1 MSANQTSLNAC
12 SKAQSPLQS
21 CRPLRLGVKP
31 PTSGAPWASARRCCA
46 AVLASGALLAGLS
59 LALRPTS
66 AGATPADATPAAP
79 ATTLTAPDA
88 TLAAPATSLAAP
100 ATPGSATRDPV
111 SCQTV
116 RFSDVGWTDVTA
128 TTALVTQLLRSIG
141 YSPTV
146 TVLSVPVT
154 FASIQNNDID
164 VFLGNWMPAQEGD
177 RGRYVADGSVVVIGA
192 NLTGAKYTLAVP
204 AYTFAAGLQD
214 FKDIQRFGPALN
226 DSIYGIEP
234 GNDGNRHVL
243 EMLKQNQFGLGGF
256 RLIESSEQGMLA
268 QVERAYRDK
277 KPIVF
282 LAWEPHPMN
291 MRFDLKYL
299 AGGDEVFGPNFGGA
313 TIYTVTR
320 KGYSAECPNMGRLL
334 ANLKFT
340 LRGESEMMAAILD
353 RHEPPD
359 LAATEWLKANPTAT
373 EAWLAGVLTFD
384 GRPAATALAHAA
396 PPPRPGGFE
405 QWIVSHKIPI
415 GDAMAVAID
424 FIKAHGTFLFNGIS
438 IVIRGMVDG
447 VTTLLRALPA
457 PLLIVAVAVLA
468 WLLRRSL
475 SLAAFVALAL
485 LFILNQG
492 YWLATL
498 ETLSLVMV
506 ATLASTAIGVPMG
519 IAAAHR
525 PRLFAA
531 LRPVL
536 DLMQTL
542 PTFVYLIPTLVLF
555 GLGVVPGLIST
566 VIFALPAP
574 IRLTH
579 LGISSVPKP
588 LIEAGEA
595 FGATPMQLLWKVELP
610 SAASTIVAGITQ
622 CIMLSLSMVVIAAL
636 VGAGGLGVPVV
647 RALNSVQVG
656 MGFEAGFT
664 IVLLAIILDRISR
677 PKERGASR

>member
-1 MSANQTSLNAC
+1 VSANQTSLNAY
-12 SKAQSPLQS
+12 SRLESLFQS
-21 CRPLRLGVKP
+21 CRRWGRPVKSPTPLFSATPRARWP
-31 PTSGAPWASARRCCA
+31 PAAALSRCALASA
-46 AVLASGALLAGLS
+46 LTLLGS
-59 LALRPTS
+59 N
-66 AGATPADATPAAP
+66 AGAAPSGNAAP
-79 ATTLTAPDA
+79 V
-88 TLAAPATSLAAP
+88 AAD
-100 ATPGSATRDPV
+100 RDPP
-111 SCQTV
+111 SCQAV
-116 RFSDVGWTDVTA
+116 RFSDVGWTDVTS
-128 TTALVTQLLRSIG
+128 TTALVAQLLRSIG
-141 YSPTV
+141 YSPTI

-164 VFLGNWMPAQEGD
+164 VFLGNWMPAQEAD
-177 RGRYVADGSVVVIGA
+177 RARYLADGSLVVIGP

-204 AYTFAAGLQD
+204 AYTYEAGLRD
-214 FKDIQRFGPALN
+214 FKDIQHFAPALSE
-226 DSIYGIEP
+226 SIYGIEP

-243 EMLKQNQFGLGGF
+243 EMLKQNQFGLGSF
-256 RLIESSEQGMLA
+256 KLVESSEQGMLA
-268 QVERAYRDK
+268 QVERAYRDE

-320 KGYSAECPNMGRLL
+320 KGYSAQCPNMGRLL

-353 RHEPPD
+353 RHEAPD
-359 LAATEWLKANPTAT
+359 IAATEWLKANPTAT
-373 EAWLAGVLTFD
+373 KAWLEGVLTFD
-384 GRPAATALAHAA
+384 GRPAASALAHTA

-405 QWIVSHKIPI
+405 QWIVSHKIPV

-424 FIKAHGTFLFNGIS
+424 YVKTHGMYLFDGIS

-447 VTTLLRALPA
+447 VTALLRAVPA
-457 PLLIVAVAVLA
+457 PGLIVAIAALA
-468 WLLRRSL
+468 WVLRRSL
-475 SLAAFVALAL
+475 ALAAFVALAL

-506 ATLASTAIGVPMG
+506 ATLASTAIGVPLG

-610 SAASTIVAGITQ
+610 SAGSTIVAGITQ

-677 PKERGASR
+677 PKERGVSR

>member
-1 MSANQTSLNAC
+1 MSAFTLPLVGS
-12 SKAQSPLQS
+12 SAQ
-21 CRPLRLGVKP
+21 
-31 PTSGAPWASARRCCA
+31 
-46 AVLASGALLAGLS
+46 
-59 LALRPTS
+59 
-66 AGATPADATPAAP
+66 AAP
-79 ATTLTAPDA
+79 AGDAAAPLSDA
-88 TLAAPATSLAAP
+88 AAPLSDAAAPASNAAAP
-100 ATPGSATRDPV
+100 VAGKRDPV
-111 SCQTV
+111 TCQTV

-154 FASIQNNDID
+154 FASVQNNDID
-164 VFLGNWMPAQEGD
+164 VFLGNWMPAQEAD
-177 RGRYVADGSVVVIGA
+177 RARYVEDGSVVVIGP

-204 AYTFAAGLQD
+204 AYTYAAGLRD
-214 FKDIQRFGPALN
+214 FKDIQRFAPALN
-226 DSIYGIEP
+226 ESIYGIEP

-243 EMLKQNQFGLGGF
+243 EMLKQSQFGLGGF
-256 RLIESSEQGMLA
+256 KLIESSEQGMLA

-353 RHEPPD
+353 RHEAPEI
-359 LAATEWLKANPTAT
+359 AATEWLKANPTAT
-373 EAWLAGVLTFD
+373 KAWLEGVLTFE
-384 GRPAATALAHAA
+384 GRPAASALAHTA

-405 QWIVSHKIPI
+405 QWVVSHKIPV
-415 GDAMAVAID
+415 GDGMAVAID
-424 FIKAHGTFLFNGIS
+424 YVKTHGTYLFDGIS
-438 IVIRGMVDG
+438 IVIRGMVNG
-447 VTTLLRALPA
+447 VTALLRAVPA
-457 PLLIVAVAVLA
+457 PILIVAVAALA
-468 WLLRRSL
+468 WALRRSL
-475 SLAAFVALAL
+475 SLALFVALAL

-506 ATLASTAIGVPMG
+506 ATLASTAIGVPLG

-531 LRPVL
+531 LRPAL

-677 PKERGASR
+677 PKERGVSR